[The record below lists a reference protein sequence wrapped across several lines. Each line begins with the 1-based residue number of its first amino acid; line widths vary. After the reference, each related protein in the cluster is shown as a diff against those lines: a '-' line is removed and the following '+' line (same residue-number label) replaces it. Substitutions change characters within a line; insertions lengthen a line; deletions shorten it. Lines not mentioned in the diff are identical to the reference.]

1 MNDLPIAV
9 SCALDKVAA
18 STGKLALTLG
28 VSLGEFGQTEAR
40 IALCHK
46 TRCWALLSAILQKAL
61 LHCSCI
67 QPCFRSRESNVNVMG
82 VGDLLGILQHPS
94 SWWKQ

>member
-61 LHCSCI
+61 LHCSCLH
-67 QPCFRSRESNVNVMG
+67 PA
-82 VGDLLGILQHPS
+82 LLQEQG
-94 SWWKQ
+94 KQCQCDGGW